1 MTTLASIGHSNLF
14 QIFDTAASP
23 EVWTTVAEVG
33 NITPPSY
40 ARDAQDATHTE
51 STEGWRE
58 VIPGLKDGGEI
69 SVELNFVPDTNSMD
83 LILAQ
88 FDSDELTQ
96 ARVLFADGVQ
106 TGPLPTCSRFTCSG
120 VVTGF
125 KPEAPLDDKMK
136 ATLTFKVSGKP
147 TFVRATA

>member
-1 MTTLASIGHSNLF
+1 LF
-14 QIFDTAASP
+14 QILDTSVSP
-23 EVWTTVAEVG
+23 DTWTTVAEVG

-58 VIPGLKDGGEI
+58 FIPGLKDGGEI
-69 SVELNFVPDTNSMD
+69 SCELNLVPDSNTMD
-83 LILAQ
+83 MILEQ
-88 FDSDELTQ
+88 FDSDVLTQ
-96 ARVLFADGVQ
+96 VRILFADGVQ
-106 TGPLPTCSRFTCSG
+106 TGNPPPCSKFTCSG

-125 KPEAPLDDKMK
+125 KPEAPMDDKMK

-147 TFVRATA
+147 AFVRAT

>member
-14 QIFDTAASP
+14 QIFDTDASP
-23 EVWTTVAEVG
+23 DAWTTVAEVG
-33 NITPPSY
+33 NITPPAM

-58 VIPGLKDGGEI
+58 FIPGLKDGGE
-69 SVELNFVPDTNSMD
+69 VTCELNFVPDTASTD

-88 FDSDELTQ
+88 FDSDALTQ
-96 ARVLFADGVQ
+96 IRILFADASTAGAN
-106 TGPLPTCSRFTCSG
+106 PPCSKFTCNA
-120 VVTGF
+120 VMTGF
-125 KPEAPLDDKMK
+125 KPEAPMDDKMK

-147 TFVRATA
+147 TFVRAT